1 MSKYTLEF
9 YHTIIRRPMLN
20 FRKNIIS
27 QVVKRQ
33 DQEKIMKELN
43 SLIEQ
48 KEEEYQMELN
58 YTYVEDETPQ

>member
-1 MSKYTLEF
+1 
-9 YHTIIRRPMLN
+9 MLN

>member
-1 MSKYTLEF
+1 
-9 YHTIIRRPMLN
+9 MLN
-20 FRKNIIS
+20 FRKNIMS

-58 YTYVEDETPQ
+58 YTYVEDETPQKEKRKNL